1 MQRKQPRNLDRL
13 PAVNYSMYKEQALRK
28 KLADLGIPN
37 QGPRQLL
44 ERRHKEW
51 MTIWNANC
59 DAANPR
65 KRSELLH
72 DLDVWERTQGGRAP
86 VSGRVVQTAMAIKDK
101 EFDGAAWATKH
112 DDSFKDLIANA
123 RKSRLDATRKA
134 EEAAEEESQK
144 KESNEN
150 TTNNDA
156 MQQEDVVPASPE
168 QEDSELPS
176 GAGQPQTQFTQHQ
189 PPSDAHMADIGV
201 LNGIP
206 GETQSYQLPSQQ

>member
-1 MQRKQPRNLDRL
+1 MQRQQPRNLDRL

-51 MTIWNANC
+51 ITIWNANC
-59 DAANPR
+59 DAMNPR

-86 VSGRVVQTAMAIKDK
+86 VSGRAVQTAMAIKDK

-123 RKSRLDATRKA
+123 RKSRLEAKQKAAEAAA
-134 EEAAEEESQK
+134 EEASKGDTIEDS
-144 KESNEN
+144 
-150 TTNNDA
+150 TNNDDA
-156 MQQEDVVPASPE
+156 TKQEEEVVPASPLQGNME
-168 QEDSELPS
+168 GANLQPATDVTQLPPDVHMS
-176 GAGQPQTQFTQHQ
+176 DMGAFNNVGEGQP
-189 PPSDAHMADIGV
+189 
-201 LNGIP
+201 NGL
-206 GETQSYQLPSQQ
+206 SSQR

>member
-1 MQRKQPRNLDRL
+1 MQRKQPSNLDRL

-65 KRSELLH
+65 KRAELLH

-112 DDSFKDLIANA
+112 DDSFKDLIASA

-134 EEAAEEESQK
+134 EEAAAEDSQK
-144 KESNEN
+144 NDSNKN
-150 TTNNDA
+150 TTNNSA

-168 QEDSELPS
+168 QGDFALLS
-176 GAGQPQTQFTQHQ
+176 GAGQPQTQFTRHR
-189 PPSDAHMADIGV
+189 PPSEEHVTDVGV
-201 LNGIP
+201 LYGIA
-206 GETQSYQLPSQQ
+206 GETQSYQLPSQR